1 MVAVRV
7 GNGMQDIP
15 PLGNLT
21 PRGNAQMVSAD
32 LAASSPLP
40 ATVPP
45 LATRAVIENNGTQPV
60 RWRDDGVAPT
70 ASRGGRIVVGGKLNY
85 DGVLS
90 ALRFIREADGSI
102 LDINYYS

>member
-1 MVAVRV
+1 MPTVLI
-7 GNGMQDIP
+7 GNGLQDIP
-15 PLGNLT
+15 PMANLT

-32 LAASSPLP
+32 LASSAGLP
-40 ATVPP
+40 ATIPSS
-45 LATRAVIENNGTQPV
+45 ATRAIIENNGTQPV

-70 ASRGGRIVVGGKLNY
+70 ASRGGRIVAGGKLNY

-90 ALRFIREADGSI
+90 AIRFIREADGAI